1 MSWPIKMRE
10 VPVDGLPQRHGTPM
24 DHRKGGERQREHDVI
39 EDRRF
44 ANAVGVDLETVSA
57 IGVNRRPKL
66 TPDRRSKLTPCL
78 VVARNGSARPGGA
91 GRGCAAGASA
101 VRFAV

>member
-1 MSWPIKMRE
+1 MAEMS
-10 VPVDGLPQRHGTPM
+10 
-24 DHRKGGERQREHDVI
+24 
-39 EDRRF
+39 
-44 ANAVGVDLETVSA
+44 DLDWEALHENFDTA
-57 IGVNRRPKL
+57 ELFVNRRPKL

-101 VRFAV
+101 GRFAV